1 MALRK
6 GAKVDV
12 LDFDLPDPA
21 GATAGG
27 AGTNTV
33 TATSWAV
40 LPTNTVTVAITNPHP
55 SADMLCWVSYGAWM
69 SASASD
75 VRMGLDVSGSVTI
88 PPGIGS
94 GGPRGWGQIL
104 QATAATSQQFS
115 GGCTVVVPPGT
126 ATFKAYAYRSAASG
140 TQAVNYPTLDV
151 VPVRYLL

>member
-1 MALRK
+1 MTLRK

-12 LDFDLPDPA
+12 LDFDLPDPV
-21 GATAGG
+21 GAAAGG

-55 SADMLCWVSYGAWM
+55 SADMVCLVDFGAWM

-75 VRMGLDVSGSVTI
+75 VRVGVDISGALTV

-94 GGPRGWGQIL
+94 GGPRGWGMIPQTST
-104 QATAATSQQFS
+104 ATNAQYSAAFPVTL
-115 GGCTVVVPPGT
+115 PPGT
-126 ATFKAYAYRSAASG
+126 TTFKLYAYRTAASG
-140 TQAVNYPTLDV
+140 TQQVNYAV
-151 VPVRYLL
+151 IEVMPVRYAL